1 MLVVA
6 DWQNVV
12 VSHCPFYLWNTIAQH
27 ILLSNGHVPIG
38 FIPTHHVIDDHFSF
52 LVWVRNLPTCVLTFN
67 TEKVAHDSLLR
78 RNLNFWDSSV
88 LVSFVTLCREA
99 RGHNGSM
106 LIALGKWWFWEISL
120 EMHNIAIGLEMRN
133 IAIFFFI
140 DSSKVPFNYILS
152 LFFI

>member
-6 DWQNVV
+6 ARQDVV
-12 VSHCPFYLWNTIAQH
+12 VSHCPFYLWNTIAHH

-52 LVWVRNLPTCVLTFN
+52 LVRVRDLTTCLLTFN

-78 RNLNFWDSSV
+78 RNFNFWYSSV
-88 LVSFVTLCREA
+88 LVSIVTLCRETW
-99 RGHNGSM
+99 RHNGSIM
-106 LIALGKWWFWEISL
+106 VTLGKWWFWEFS
-120 EMHNIAIGLEMRN
+120 LEMRN

-140 DSSKVPFNYILS
+140 DTCEVPFNNILS
-152 LFFI
+152 FFFI